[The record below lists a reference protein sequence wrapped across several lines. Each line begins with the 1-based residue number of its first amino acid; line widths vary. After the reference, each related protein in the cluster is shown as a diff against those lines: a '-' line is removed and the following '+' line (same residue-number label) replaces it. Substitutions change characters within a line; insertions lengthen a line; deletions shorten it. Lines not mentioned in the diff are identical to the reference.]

1 MQTSLSKIDNNLL
14 EIYDQKC
21 RDKNYKSEYEF
32 KGIKND
38 KLSYKCNECKK
49 RQWKPINGLI
59 KKFSNSKEF
68 CNNDINKFILLLKKG
83 AYPYE

>member
-1 MQTSLSKIDNNLL
+1 MQTSLSKIDNNLS

-32 KGIKND
+32 KGIKNY

-68 CNNDINKFILLLKKG
+68 WNNDINKFILLLKKG